1 MFTGIIESTGTIQE
15 IRREDTNLH
24 FTIAS
29 PISDELKNDQ
39 SISHDGVCLTVVK
52 KSSGQHT
59 VTAVAETLERSSLGT
74 WVEDRKVNLERCLK
88 VGDRLD
94 GHMVQGHVDT
104 TAQCFEVLNAEGS
117 WIFSFMYPVE
127 YEDLIVPKGSIA
139 VNGVSLTVVNPTPGQ
154 FSVAIIPYTYEHTN
168 FHSIEAGTTVNIEF
182 DILGKY
188 ILQHAKKMALPSI
201 G

>member
-1 MFTGIIESTGTIQE
+1 MFTGIIESTGIIQE

-29 PISDELKNDQ
+29 PISDELKIDQ

-52 KSSGQHT
+52 KSPGQHT

-74 WVEDRKVNLERCLK
+74 WVKDRKVNLERCLK

-104 TAQCFEVLNAEGS
+104 TAQCIEVLNAEGS
-117 WIFSFMYPVE
+117 WVFSFRYPVE

-139 VNGVSLTVVNPTPGQ
+139 VNGVSLTVVNPTPGE

-168 FHSIEAGTTVNIEF
+168 FQSMVAGITVNIEF